1 MRGIGNML
9 YSLYAPYWDT
19 NEDLRKLLKEVLGYN
34 EDEISQLESEH
45 FGRNVAN
52 NLTIE
57 QAKEITEIFSDNDFQ
72 IYLND
77 GSGVEHVIFWKEL
90 GIPLKHNP
98 PKDHYCDEPLVSR
111 EHLADLSI
119 PKKVAP
125 PARNINVIS
134 CPYCHST
141 NTERISGLNRSLWFA
156 DASAVGKQFQCN
168 SCSAFF

>member
-1 MRGIGNML
+1 MRGVGNML

-19 NEDLRKLLKEVLGYN
+19 NDTLRKLLREVLGFN
-34 EDEISQLESEH
+34 EDEINKLESEH
-45 FGRNVAN
+45 FCRNIVN
-52 NLTIE
+52 NLSIE
-57 QAKEITEIFSDNDFQ
+57 QAKEITEIFIDNDFQ
-72 IYLND
+72 LFLND
-77 GSGVEHVIFWKEL
+77 GYGSEHAIFWKEL

-119 PKKVAP
+119 PKKVCP
-125 PARNINVIS
+125 PARNINVIK

-141 NTERISGLNRSLWFA
+141 NTERISGFTRAFFT

-168 SCSAFF
+168 RCSAYF